1 MSLHLH
7 LLNVKNSYWVKC
19 FSYEPHFKHQEL
31 SLQRKLFY
39 FGYKYSAKGF
49 KTNTNNL
56 KQRNHIVFIT
66 LISDDTWTL
75 FFNPLWLASN
85 YHSYTM
91 ESDIHSSKRPF
102 FISHYI
108 SFSHSKEE
116 LKTLVSHSLVVTL
129 CTLHCF
135 QPIAFYRR
143 EALLGKTNTSN
154 NKRLLRNLSPSRI
167 TLKVLLRKHSSFR
180 QQYVELPPV

>member
-1 MSLHLH
+1 MFKKIKQLLLFYLHLEAGDIIYTQH
-7 LLNVKNSYWVKC
+7 WCLCIYILLNVKNSYWVKC

-85 YHSYTM
+85 HHSYTM
-91 ESDIHSSKRPF
+91 ESDIPSAPYTAS
-102 FISHYI
+102 
-108 SFSHSKEE
+108 
-116 LKTLVSHSLVVTL
+116 
-129 CTLHCF
+129 
-135 QPIAFYRR
+135 QPVAFYWS
-143 EALLGKTNTSN
+143 EALLVKTNTSN

-167 TLKVLLRKHSSFR
+167 TLKVLHRKHSSFR
-180 QQYVELPPV
+180 QQYVELPPA